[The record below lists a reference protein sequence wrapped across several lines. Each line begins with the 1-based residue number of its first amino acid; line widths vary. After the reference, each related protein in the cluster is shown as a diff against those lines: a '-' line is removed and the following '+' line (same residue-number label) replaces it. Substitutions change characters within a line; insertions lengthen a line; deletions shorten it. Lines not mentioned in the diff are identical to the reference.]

1 MEALLFVGEVMLALV
16 IVVAATMFALRDLLT
31 RYPCPS
37 ILFPG
42 DDEDEEDD
50 GWTLD
55 TFFPRARTLR
65 ISDLKKS
72 GNGR

>member
-1 MEALLFVGEVMLALV
+1 MEGLLIVGEVMLALV
-16 IVVAATMFALRDLLT
+16 IVVAATMLVLRDLLT

-42 DDEDEEDD
+42 DDEDDEDD

-55 TFFPRARTLR
+55 TLFPRARTLS
-65 ISDLKKS
+65 ISNLKNS